1 MSAASRPLVV
11 EAEPAFR
18 TAHANPYNARLYSTM
33 AGDGCRVRDLSYLRL
48 FTRPV
53 DVVHLHWP
61 ELTFLTGRSWRVLA
75 RMVLFRAGLRVA
87 RWRNRTKVV
96 WTVHNVASHER
107 RATPRLR
114 AMHRRL
120 LVEEVDGL
128 LSLTAGGLA
137 AAREAYPELAEVPG
151 AVTPHGH
158 YRDDYEFTTSRAQ
171 ARAATGIRPDATLVV
186 SVGMIRAYKN
196 IPELVHTVAAGDHDD
211 LVLAIAGKPAGDA
224 LAGEIRSA
232 AGDDPRIVLDLAF
245 QSDVAIASWL
255 RAADLVV
262 LPYRAIQNSGSAI
275 LAVSAD
281 RPVVVP
287 ALGAMREL
295 QAAVGEDW
303 VRCYEGEFNGEEL
316 TRSIRWAREPRPE
329 RAPLERLDWNAI
341 ADETVAFY
349 REVRG
354 GSSVAAL
361 APVPRNVVPT

>member
-1 MSAASRPLVV
+1 
-11 EAEPAFR
+11 
-18 TAHANPYNARLYSTM
+18 
-33 AGDGCRVRDLSYLRL
+33 
-48 FTRPV
+48 
-53 DVVHLHWP
+53 
-61 ELTFLTGRSWRVLA
+61 
-75 RMVLFRAGLRVA
+75 MVLFRAGLRVA
-87 RWRNRTKVV
+87 RWRHRTRVV
-96 WTVHNVASHER
+96 WTVHNVSSHER

-158 YRDDYEFTTSRAQ
+158 YRDDYDFAASRAQ

-186 SVGMIRAYKN
+186 SVGLIRAYKN
-196 IPELVHTVAAGDHDD
+196 IPELVRTVAGRTHDD
-211 LVLAIAGKPAGDA
+211 LVLAIAGKPAGDT
-224 LAGEIRSA
+224 LAGEIREA

-245 QSDVAIASWL
+245 QSDAAIASWL

-275 LAVSAD
+275 LALSAD

-295 QAAVGEDW
+295 QAAIGEDW
-303 VRCYEGEFNGEEL
+303 VRCYHGDFDADEL
-316 TRSIRWAREPRPE
+316 ERSITWAGEPRPE
-329 RAPLERLDWNAI
+329 RAPLEPLDWGAI
-341 ADETVAFY
+341 AEETVAFY

-354 GSSVAAL
+354 ESPAAPSVL
-361 APVPRNVVPT
+361 MPENVVRN